1 MISLTSAIN
10 ISISVSGLAI
20 ALLGL
25 ILAFSIRKME
35 GWNRRFFIYLFLI
48 MHVYIGSVLVY
59 SVSSA
64 LGTSGNV
71 VVSEA
76 AMFMQSFSSAMLMQ
90 MMALLLR
97 HFIWDNSSRS
107 GKKHLYIHIIGTL
120 WFIYVAILSMTLFN
134 DRIYYFTPDNVY
146 HRGPYYI
153 VLMIPPMISMS
164 LIFIALLRR
173 RKDLTGRQF
182 LAMLIYILIG
192 VVCVPVQL
200 FLKGI
205 MIIVVGTSIAGIVMF
220 TLLLTEQVDMFVKKT
235 EENADQKVQL
245 LSLQI
250 RPHFVCNTLLSIY
263 YLCDEDQFKAK
274 QAILDFTDYL
284 RKNFTAMA
292 KESMVS
298 FEDEIEH
305 VRAYIAVEKVRYE
318 DELELEFDI
327 EDKDFQ
333 LPSLTLQPLVENSVK
348 HGIDP
353 SGNVLRIVIR
363 SRRIEDGHIITVE
376 DNGTGNGKAEIEGT
390 HIALGNI
397 SNRLTLMCNGS
408 LSLQTDKEAGTTVT
422 IMIPDKKG
430 PAR

>member
-1 MISLTSAIN
+1 MISWASAIN
-10 ISISVSGLAI
+10 LAISVSGLAVSV
-20 ALLGL
+20 LGL

-48 MHVYIGSVLVY
+48 MNVYIGSVLVY

-76 AMFMQSFSSAMLMQ
+76 AMFMQSFSSALLMQ

-97 HFIWDNSSRS
+97 HFIWDNSSRR

-182 LAMLIYILIG
+182 LAMLIYILIA

-363 SRRIEDGHIITVE
+363 SRKSPEGHIITIE
-376 DNGTGNGKAEIEGT
+376 DNGTGESKPEIEGT
-390 HIALGNI
+390 HIAVGNI
-397 SNRLTLMCNGS
+397 TKRLALMCDGS
-408 LSLQTDKEAGTTVT
+408 LVLNTDKEEGTTVT
-422 IMIPDKKG
+422 VTIPNNKG